1 MVCLPSSKKYFF
13 FLPCNRAL
21 KPPGYRRDWHVG
33 VRRKNDGKLVAF
45 ITAIPANISVRG
57 K

>member
-1 MVCLPSSKKYFF
+1 MVCPFKQKYFF